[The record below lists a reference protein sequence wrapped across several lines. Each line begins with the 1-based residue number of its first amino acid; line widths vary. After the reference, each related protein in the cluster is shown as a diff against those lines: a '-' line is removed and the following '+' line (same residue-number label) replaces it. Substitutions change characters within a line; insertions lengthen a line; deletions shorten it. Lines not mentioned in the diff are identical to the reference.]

1 MDRKSLDIALYAAR
15 RFTMR
20 PDVPPLTFVPGFYRF
35 LLRKLSRML
44 TVTERILF
52 C

>member
-1 MDRKSLDIALYAAR
+1 MDKKSLNIALYTAR

-35 LLRKLSRML
+35 LLHKLSRML

>member
-1 MDRKSLDIALYAAR
+1 MDKKSLNIALYAAR

-20 PDVPPLTFVPGFYRF
+20 QDVPPLTFVPGFYRS

-44 TVTERILF
+44 TAAERILF

>member
-1 MDRKSLDIALYAAR
+1 MDKKPLDIALYAAR

-35 LLRKLSRML
+35 LLRKLSRIL
-44 TVTERILF
+44 TAAERILL